1 MSRVPAEI
9 SAVHPRQWR
18 LGETPWRDRPF
29 PSPRHRVIVD
39 NDFSSDPDD
48 LPQLVHHLLSPTV
61 EIPLVVASHLP
72 PGDWQD
78 PSPRTADN
86 GTLVARDIFA
96 RMGLL
101 STEVIVT
108 GAQEALVDAQTPQ
121 DSPAAR
127 AIIAEALKDDDR
139 PIMYT
144 AGGGLTDL
152 ASALLIEPSIASKIT
167 LVWIGGHPQPGI
179 GRPSRMPAT
188 FREYNFGI
196 DPIAAGVCFAAEGLT
211 IWQCPFNAYSSFQV
225 TDAELLERVART
237 GPLGRHL
244 YDEINDV
251 QRRWAAEIAPIG
263 EAYCLGDNPLVL
275 LTALRGCYG
284 MEAGSSSFE
293 LVPTPV
299 LNPDATY
306 TPNPDGRPMRVYTD
320 LDARLTLED
329 FYAKLAAFARW
340 QAGDHN

>member
-1 MSRVPAEI
+1 MSRVPAPESI
-9 SAVHPRQWR
+9 VTHPKTWR
-18 LGETPWRDRPF
+18 LGETPWRERPF
-29 PSPRHRVIVD
+29 PSARHRVIID

-72 PGDWQD
+72 PDDWQD
-78 PSPRTADN
+78 RGPNTANN

-96 RMGLL
+96 RMGLI

-127 AIIAEALKDDDR
+127 AIIAEALKDDER

-152 ASALLIEPSIASKIT
+152 ASALLIEPAIAEKIT
-167 LVWIGGHPQPGI
+167 LVWIGGHPHEGLGKQMQLP
-179 GRPSRMPAT
+179 PSMK
-188 FREYNFGI
+188 EYNLSI
-196 DPIAAGVCFAAEGLT
+196 DPLAAGVCFANPTLN

-225 TDAELLERVART
+225 TDAELLEKVART
-237 GPLGRHL
+237 GPLGQHL
-244 YDEINDV
+244 YDEINHI
-251 QRRWAAEIAPIG
+251 QARWAAEIAPIG

-284 MEAGSSSFE
+284 MEAGSSAFTTIPKP
-293 LVPTPV
+293 L
-299 LNPDATY
+299 LNLDATY
-306 TPNPDGRPMRVYTD
+306 TPVPGARDMRVYTH
-320 LDARLTLED
+320 LDARLALED

-340 QAGDHN
+340 QAA